1 MKRTK
6 EKEAIMKVLQ
16 SYGLKQA
23 NLTSDFA
30 REQIADDDKKSSAKS
45 TAFASTSPPP
55 TVPELKPSPVPS
67 ILPPCARGTLP
78 LISTKVTVT
87 KGVPASSKICIC

>member
-1 MKRTK
+1 MSK

-30 REQIADDDKKSSAKS
+30 REQIADDIMKAQREIWTEALSEMGL
-45 TAFASTSPPP
+45 
-55 TVPELKPSPVPS
+55 ELK
-67 ILPPCARGTLP
+67 
-78 LISTKVTVT
+78 
-87 KGVPASSKICIC
+87 

>member
-1 MKRTK
+1 MTK

-30 REQIADDDKKSSAKS
+30 REQIADDIMKAQREIWNKVLSEAGI
-45 TAFASTSPPP
+45 
-55 TVPELKPSPVPS
+55 ELK
-67 ILPPCARGTLP
+67 
-78 LISTKVTVT
+78 
-87 KGVPASSKICIC
+87 

>member
-1 MKRTK
+1 MTK

-30 REQIADDDKKSSAKS
+30 REQIADDIMEAQKKVWTEALSKMGL
-45 TAFASTSPPP
+45 
-55 TVPELKPSPVPS
+55 ELKWN
-67 ILPPCARGTLP
+67 
-78 LISTKVTVT
+78 
-87 KGVPASSKICIC
+87 

>member
-1 MKRTK
+1 MTK

-30 REQIADDDKKSSAKS
+30 REQIADDILEKQKEVWTKALSEMGL
-45 TAFASTSPPP
+45 
-55 TVPELKPSPVPS
+55 ELK
-67 ILPPCARGTLP
+67 
-78 LISTKVTVT
+78 
-87 KGVPASSKICIC
+87 

>member
-1 MKRTK
+1 MNK

-30 REQIADDDKKSSAKS
+30 REQIADDIMKAQKKVWTKALSEMGL
-45 TAFASTSPPP
+45 
-55 TVPELKPSPVPS
+55 ELK
-67 ILPPCARGTLP
+67 
-78 LISTKVTVT
+78 
-87 KGVPASSKICIC
+87 

>member
-1 MKRTK
+1 MLFKMTK

-30 REQIADDDKKSSAKS
+30 REQIADDIMKAQKKVWTEALSKMGL
-45 TAFASTSPPP
+45 
-55 TVPELKPSPVPS
+55 ELK
-67 ILPPCARGTLP
+67 
-78 LISTKVTVT
+78 
-87 KGVPASSKICIC
+87 